1 MAIPNRPL
9 LLLKGN
15 NFPILKIG
23 LPMITRTRWGK
34 QVQPI
39 SITSHSH
46 ASVLTNLLRAVE
58 KATGGHGGF
67 VYDVRLPVQ
76 WYIAVLYFA
85 VLDLTRPKKSI
96 HTHRKCVA
104 DCMLAPFPN

>member
-1 MAIPNRPL
+1 
-9 LLLKGN
+9 
-15 NFPILKIG
+15 
-23 LPMITRTRWGK
+23 MITRTRWGK

-67 VYDVRLPVQ
+67 VYEVRLPVQ
-76 WYIAVLYFA
+76 WYIAVLYFP
-85 VLDLTRPKKSI
+85 VLDQIRPKTLVGQLTRLVVLRACLEEVGHS
-96 HTHRKCVA
+96 TYTW
-104 DCMLAPFPN
+104 